1 MKKALIVIPARYG
14 STRFPGKPLAL
25 LAGKSMLERM
35 VSLARDAARQVAD
48 TEVVVATDDARIQT
62 CAEALAVNCVMTP
75 TDCPTGS
82 DRVLHAV
89 NQLSDSPE
97 LVINLQCDVP
107 LIPADWVV
115 QMIDTLRQEQ
125 VSVVT
130 PAIQLTWALLDRLR
144 ETKTTSPFSGT
155 TVIIDRHEQAL
166 WFSKTIIPAIRD
178 EAVLRE
184 ESLHSPVF
192 RHVGLYGYT
201 LDMLRQYVALPQT
214 PYERLES
221 LEQLR
226 LLEHGH
232 PIRVIKVA
240 QGRYPSLSGIDTP
253 EDAERAEALLQQF
266 ES

>member
-1 MKKALIVIPARYG
+1 MKKAVIVIPARYG

-35 VSLARDAARQVAD
+35 VSLARHAAQQIAD
-48 TEVVVATDDARIQT
+48 TQVLVATDDTRIQA
-62 CAEALAVNCVMTP
+62 CAETLAVNCVMTP

-89 NQLSDSPE
+89 NQLTDPPE

-115 QMIDTLRQEQ
+115 QMINILRQES
-125 VSVVT
+125 VNVVT
-130 PAIQLTWALLDRLR
+130 PAIQLTWELLDQLR
-144 ETKTTSPFSGT
+144 ETKATSPFSGT
-155 TVIIDRHEQAL
+155 TVVIDKHEQAL
-166 WFSKTIIPAIRD
+166 WFSKMIIPAIRD
-178 EAVLRE
+178 EAALRKD
-184 ESLHSPVF
+184 SLHSPVF

-201 LDMLRQYVALPQT
+201 LDMLHQYVALPQT
-214 PYERLES
+214 SYERLES

-226 LLEHGH
+226 LLEHGY

-240 QGRYPSLSGIDTP
+240 QGRYPSLSGIDTR

-266 ES
+266 EP